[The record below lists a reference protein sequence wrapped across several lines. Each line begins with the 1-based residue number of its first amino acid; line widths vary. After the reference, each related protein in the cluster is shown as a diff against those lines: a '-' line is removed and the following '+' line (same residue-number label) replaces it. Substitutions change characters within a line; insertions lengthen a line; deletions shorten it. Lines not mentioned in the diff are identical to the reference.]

1 MMATP
6 GLPRILQK
14 QVERLSDTT
23 ACNSTDIFLAAKVL
37 LPLARGTDDEAM
49 ILLSLQLERVVMT
62 AVAFERTAYDVA
74 SDMDTVARTSKLKPY
89 VIMTRRLKFSLW
101 LLRIKH
107 SIKTLF
113 GLIPWIDYRT
123 RNWFKVK

>member
-1 MMATP
+1 MATP

-14 QVERLSDTT
+14 QVERLARTT

-89 VIMTRRLKFSLW
+89 VIMTRGLKFSLW
-101 LLRIKH
+101 LSKVRH

-113 GLIPWIDYRT
+113 GFVPWVDYKT

>member
-1 MMATP
+1 MATP
-6 GLPRILQK
+6 ELPDILQK
-14 QVERLSDTT
+14 QVERLARTT

-49 ILLSLQLERVVMT
+49 ILLSLQLERVVVT

-74 SDMDTVARTSKLKPY
+74 SDIDTIARTSRLKPY
-89 VIMTRRLKFSLW
+89 MIMTRRLKFSLW
-101 LLRIKH
+101 LSKVGH

-113 GLIPWIDYRT
+113 GLIPWIDYKT

>member
-1 MMATP
+1 MATSE
-6 GLPRILQK
+6 LPRILQK
-14 QVERLSDTT
+14 QVGRLARTT

-89 VIMTRRLKFSLW
+89 MIMTRRLKFSLW
-101 LLRIKH
+101 LSKVKH

-113 GLIPWIDYRT
+113 GFIPWVDYKT

>member
-1 MMATP
+1 MATP